1 MPVRRKT
8 GSNIMTDA
16 RPQKRI
22 LGDTDLSVSP
32 VGLGCMGMSE
42 FYGPAMDER
51 EAVALLQEAVER
63 GVSHFDTAE
72 MYGIGHNER
81 LVGRALRDR
90 RDGLV
95 IATKFGPLRDPK
107 TGERLGVDGSPA
119 NVRRASRGSLERLG
133 LETIDLYYLHRMDP
147 DTPIE
152 DTVGEMK
159 KLVEEGRVR
168 ALGLS
173 EASAET
179 IRRAHAVHPIT
190 ALQTE
195 YSLFSRHVEK
205 EILPTCRELGISL
218 VAYSPLGRGLL
229 GGDFTRENRP
239 AGEGEFRRGEAQPR
253 FRDGKDGCPA
263 SGRVSGP
270 SGPGVGPPAG
280 RGDCHDSRHHEP
292 CASGVQSGCP
302 RGGARG
308 GGPEAAG
315 VVEQQGKGGSLQ
327 RGGDAGRAGVGPDIP
342 SSQRRDRIA
351 EITSL
356 APGW

>member
-1 MPVRRKT
+1 MT

-16 RPQKRI
+16 RPRKRI

-51 EAVALLQEAVER
+51 AAVALLQEAVER
-63 GVSHFDTAE
+63 GVNHFDTAE
-72 MYGIGHNER
+72 MYGIGHNET

-90 RDGLV
+90 REGLV

-133 LETIDLYYLHRMDP
+133 LEIIDVYYLHRMDP

-229 GGDFTRENRP
+229 GGEFTGENRP
-239 AGEGEFRRGEAQPR
+239 TGEGEFRRGEAQPR
-253 FRDGKDGCPA
+253 FREGNYEANLELVETVKTVARRRGVSPA
-263 SGRVSGP
+263 QVALAWVLRQGEGIVTIPGTTNPAHLESNVAALEVELAEEDLGLLESLSSRV
-270 SGPGVGPPAG
+270 
-280 RGDCHDSRHHEP
+280 R
-292 CASGVQSGCP
+292 
-302 RGGARG
+302 GARYN
-308 GGPEAAG
+308 EAGMRA
-315 VVEQQGKGGSLQ
+315 VE
-327 RGGDAGRAGVGPDIP
+327 
-342 SSQRRDRIA
+342 
-351 EITSL
+351 E
-356 APGW
+356 